1 MVVVTFMDE
10 LYQIFEGTRV
20 SSLGNKII
28 SLFSGNVLIF
38 VAYLLVFREGLV
50 CI

>member
-1 MVVVTFMDE
+1 MN
-10 LYQIFEGTRV
+10 LYQIFEGARV
-20 SSLGNKII
+20 SLVGNKILP
-28 SLFSGNVLIF
+28 LFSGNVLIL